1 MEFRHV
7 KYFVALARIQ
17 HFKKA
22 ADELNIT
29 QPSLSKSLQKLEAH
43 VGGELIVRSSKGMVI
58 TDFGCMVLVHCQ
70 NIMKQY
76 DTLKRDIAVSH
87 ADIKQEI
94 KVGASPI
101 PSSCLVGPILGEFMQ
116 ACPNMTIDLKV
127 DNWRSL
133 TGLLLEDK
141 LDLFIAE
148 TGATKLESNPLLRL
162 LALPPF
168 PVIFCCR
175 PEHPLANRERLYL
188 ASFREFPMAIPQ
200 HLPDSVRNQFE
211 ELFQLDRDDFS
222 GQIRFDQLHS
232 IKDSICQTDLIAL
245 TPEIAVQSEL
255 VAGTLV
261 KLVPELMPK
270 LNARFSIVSL
280 VERKE
285 SQLIQVFMEFVMRR
299 ARFIKGAS
307 PMDMYAR

>member
-1 MEFRHV
+1 MEFRHI
-7 KYFVALARIQ
+7 KYFVVLARLQ

-29 QPSLSKSLQKLEAH
+29 QPSLSKSLQKLEALI
-43 VGGELIVRSSKGMVI
+43 GGQLIERSSKGMEI
-58 TDFGCMVLVHCQ
+58 TALGTMVLAHCQ

-76 DTLKRDIAVSH
+76 DTLRRDIAVSN
-87 ADIKQEI
+87 ADIEREI

-101 PSSCLVGPILGEFMQ
+101 PSTSLVGPILGEFMQ

-133 TGLLLEDK
+133 TALLLENK

-148 TGATKLESNPLLRL
+148 TGGTELENNPLLRF

-175 PEHPLANRERLYL
+175 PEHPLVNRPQLHL
-188 ASFREFPMAIPQ
+188 TTLREFPMAIPQ
-200 HLPDSVRNQFE
+200 HLPASVKHKFDD
-211 ELFQLDRDDFS
+211 LFQLQRDDFS
-222 GQIRFDQLHS
+222 GLIRFDQLHS
-232 IKDSICQTDLIAL
+232 IKDSICHTDLIAL

-255 VAGTLV
+255 TAGTLV
-261 KLVPELMPK
+261 KLTPELMPK

-285 SQLIQVFMEFVMRR
+285 SRLVQIFMEFIMRR
-299 ARFIKGAS
+299 ARFVKESTATELYVG
-307 PMDMYAR
+307 